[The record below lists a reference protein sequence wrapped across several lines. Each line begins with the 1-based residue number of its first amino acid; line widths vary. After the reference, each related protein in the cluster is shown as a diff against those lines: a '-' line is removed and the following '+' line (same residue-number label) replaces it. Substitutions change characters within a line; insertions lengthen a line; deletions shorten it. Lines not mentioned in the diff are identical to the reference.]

1 MKYKNSISKIFCFAA
16 LLSAPFLT
24 GCSKEDLIPSSSSS
38 CSSQTT
44 NSPRSVNFFD
54 FKTTSPYF
62 NQVVA
67 SFKFNQSSTSYS
79 GGVSCPSSQCSTTLL
94 IQNVTVKKIIFDY
107 KVTFTLNFVQ
117 WNYQGVAVIDPGAML
132 NVGEINSGCTSLA
145 LGQIVLQSTNV
156 TYQ

>member
-1 MKYKNSISKIFCFAA
+1 MKYKILIRGLCYFFIF
-16 LLSAPFLT
+16 LSAVLTT
-24 GCSKEDLIPSSSSS
+24 GCDKEDFGSSPK
-38 CSSQTT
+38 CTEQKT

-54 FKTTSPYF
+54 FKAGSPYY

-79 GGVSCPSSQCSTTLL
+79 GGTVCPSSVCSTTLI
-94 IQNVTVKKIIFDY
+94 IQNVTIKKITFDY

-117 WNYQGVAVIDPGAML
+117 WNYQGVAVIDPGASL
-132 NVGEINSGCTSLA
+132 AVGEINAGCTSLA
-145 LGQIVLQSTNV
+145 LGQIVLQSASI